1 MHAPSIRTAPH
12 GRRTTRRR
20 LLAAAATISALAVAA
35 PATAGAQAPPSC
47 ATDGA
52 IGVAYAEGVNCRT
65 VELDGHPRR
74 FLVYV
79 PQTASPAGARRPV
92 VFMFHG
98 SSGTGEQFL
107 GMSGWREQADATG
120 LIAVFPTGLRYR
132 VLDSGRLTTKWN
144 GFELAEQIDTE
155 ELPPGSDPGAPVP
168 ADDVGF
174 VDTMMADLR
183 AGLPIDGR
191 RVYASGFSNG
201 ADFTA
206 RLSIDRS
213 DKLAAAAYSGGALPF
228 AARTARAVP
237 TLVTIGTDDPK
248 IIEQVDPALP
258 ALPLDPVDILTTN
271 GITDVLGRYHA
282 TLGLDPSRYSA
293 VAEPTST
300 TFRWPANRPLFTFGM
315 LAGVRHQYPNGANN
329 PNGFAAAPAFW
340 DFFTQHR
347 LP

>member
-1 MHAPSIRTAPH
+1 
-12 GRRTTRRR
+12 
-20 LLAAAATISALAVAA
+20 
-35 PATAGAQAPPSC
+35 
-47 ATDGA
+47 
-52 IGVAYAEGVNCRT
+52 
-65 VELDGHPRR
+65 
-74 FLVYV
+74 
-79 PQTASPAGARRPV
+79 
-92 VFMFHG
+92 MFHG

-144 GFELAEQIDTE
+144 AFDLAEQIDTA

-174 VDTMMADLR
+174 VDTMVADLR

-191 RVYASGFSNG
+191 RIYASGFSNG

-228 AARTARAVP
+228 AATPARAVP

-258 ALPLDPVDILTTN
+258 ALPLDPVDILTTADLPTSS
-271 GITDVLGRYHA
+271 GA
-282 TLGLDPSRYSA
+282 TTRRSGSTRALYSA

-300 TFRWPANRPLFTFGM
+300 TFRWPASRP
-315 LAGVRHQYPNGANN
+315 AVHVRRCSRASAISSRT
-329 PNGFAAAPAFW
+329 AATTRTASRPPRVLGLLQPAPPAVMG
-340 DFFTQHR
+340 R
-347 LP
+347 G

>member
-1 MHAPSIRTAPH
+1 MHAPSTRTAPH

-20 LLAAAATISALAVAA
+20 LLAATATIGAIGVAT

-52 IGVAYAEGVNCRT
+52 IGLAYAEGVNCRT

-79 PQTASPAGARRPV
+79 PQTAPPAGTRRPV

-144 GFELAEQIDTE
+144 GFELAEQIDTS

-183 AGLPIDGR
+183 ARLPIDGR

-228 AARTARAVP
+228 AATPDRAVP
-237 TLVTIGTDDPK
+237 TLVTVGTDDPK
-248 IIEQVDPALP
+248 IIEQVDPTLP
-258 ALPLDPVDILTTN
+258 ALPLDPVDILTTA
-271 GITDVLGRYHA
+271 GLTDVLGRYHA
-282 TLGLDPSRYSA
+282 TFGLDPSLYSV

-300 TFRWPANRPLFTFGM
+300 TFRWPAGRPQFTFAM
-315 LAGVRHQYPNGANN
+315 LAGVRHQYPNGGNN
-329 PNGFAAAPAFW
+329 PNGFAAAPQFW
-340 DFFTQHR
+340 DFFREHR